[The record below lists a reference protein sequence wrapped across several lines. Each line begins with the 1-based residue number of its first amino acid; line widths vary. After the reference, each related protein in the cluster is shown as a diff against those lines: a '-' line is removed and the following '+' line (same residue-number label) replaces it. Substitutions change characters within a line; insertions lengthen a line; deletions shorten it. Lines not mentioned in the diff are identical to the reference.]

1 MSFRTKVAISAIAGI
16 FAVVYVFSIVPYL
29 FGSYEQSDSLPLIQ
43 IIMPALALPLIV
55 VLVFLVPRRQVDCEP
70 VPTKPARDVAEY
82 RFRKR
87 SLFSGA
93 LAGFISAWVLVGFIF
108 GGDLVLGLPSGTF
121 YSIIGISMAGL
132 EGNSAV
138 YFGVL
143 LHLIT
148 GTLVGATFGYVTT
161 VVEPFNISGVAKG
174 AGTGVLAGFVTF
186 SLLFIP
192 LTRFE
197 VEPSL
202 VRILASIYP
211 AGTETAVLEAR
222 AVDIMS
228 AVLAGSILLHV
239 LYGAVMGSITAL
251 LLSMRTKAR
260 LADANLHH

>member
-1 MSFRTKVAISAIAGI
+1 MSFRMKAAILAIAGI

-29 FGSYEQSDSLPLIQ
+29 FGSYEQKDLLPLLQ
-43 IIMPALALPLIV
+43 IILPALAFPLILAV
-55 VLVFLVPRRQVDCEP
+55 IFLVPGRQVDKEP
-70 VPTKPARDVAEY
+70 VAGRATRDMAEY

-93 LAGFISAWVLVGFIF
+93 AAGFISAWMLVGFIF
-108 GGDLVLGLPSGTF
+108 AGDSVLGLPPGTF

-132 EGNSAV
+132 QATNAI
-138 YFGVL
+138 YFGVT
-143 LHLIT
+143 LHMIT
-148 GTLVGATFGYVTT
+148 GTLVGATFGYLTT

-174 AGTGVLAGFVTF
+174 AGTGVLAGFLTF

-202 VRILASIYP
+202 VKILASIYP
-211 AGTETAVLEAR
+211 PGTEMTELQDR
-222 AVDIMS
+222 AIDIMS

-239 LYGAVMGSITAL
+239 LYGAIMGSITAL
-251 LLSMRTKAR
+251 LISMRTKAR
-260 LADANLHH
+260 LSDANIHS